1 MKRSTKRLISLL
13 ICLAM
18 ALAILPVAAFA
29 AGTTKVYCQAPSGWT
44 NCNAYWWGSSAENPG
59 WPGNAMEQDEQG
71 IWYYEVPSDATG
83 LIFNN
88 GSGTQTSD
96 LTVPTDDKTMYVFSN
111 RVWELPIGPVPE
123 VVEYFVAGSAG
134 LCGVEWNPSAAENK
148 LTKIDDI
155 YTITYT
161 NIPAGSYEFKVTNGT
176 WDMAWGKDADSTGG
190 APNVVVDLTE
200 PTNTVQIL
208 FDPVAPSLEVVINAP
223 EPEPEPDPDPV
234 PGDETVIAEATVNF
248 ETAEDA
254 WAAEI
259 HEFVPAAD
267 GNVTIDVTACN
278 PGFYVDV
285 YADGEWI
292 DEYYESD
299 PKAIGIPVSA
309 GVTYEFIV
317 CSAEIYAPG
326 MGSPEAGSVTYKI
339 TADVAA
345 GEPNP
350 GGGGGDI
357 GSGAGSSEMDP
368 LPVPEMGMYIEA
380 GQTVW
385 FIHDIYEHMMAD
397 GVYSQILNISA
408 GVPYGV
414 TYRGAEVPVD
424 AEGFVAYEM
433 MDMMYSGKYI
443 FSITNNGTSKA
454 FFSIEVKDRPEFVIS
469 DYALVLGDNVV
480 IPDTEFA
487 KTLYEFTPD
496 TTGVYTFTI
505 SDGVIGNWG
514 SYFNPIDNTGTKD
527 TVLQWTCSA
536 EGQSVMIGVAETEEA
551 ILTVERIGDYVAE
564 DDVDL
569 TVYENTYGF
578 TYQLPENPELI
589 PIDVLDDKADVA
601 VLDEQSGFY
610 RYGSANG
617 PLMVAD
623 LNEFPINLADA
634 YINGQLRAYI
644 RDNDGKVIAKYDYN
658 DAMNEYLEAGL
669 VPVTEE
675 LAMMLKQVGDHQGWW
690 LAGGFVF
697 ENEAP
702 EDEASAWMVACS
714 YIKGSEL
721 ADDNSGSNG
730 GNNSGSNSGNNSGS
744 ASSGSSNPK
753 TADISVAW
761 AFVAMTMAG
770 ICLVVLKRKE
780 SFFLN

>member
-29 AGTTKVYCQAPSGWT
+29 AGTTKVYCQAPTGWT
-44 NCNAYWWGSSAENPG
+44 NCNAYWWGSSADNPG
-59 WPGNAMEQDEQG
+59 WPGNAMEQDANG

-111 RVWELPIGPVPE
+111 RVWELPGGPVIE

-148 LTKIDDI
+148 LTKVDDI

-161 NIPAGSYEFKVTNGT
+161 NILAGSYEFKVTNGT
-176 WDMAWGKDADSTGG
+176 WDLAWGQDADSTGG

-223 EPEPEPDPDPV
+223 EPEPDPDPV

-248 ETAEDA
+248 ETAEAA
-254 WAAEI
+254 WAADI
-259 HEFVPAAD
+259 HEFIPAAD

-292 DEYYESD
+292 DEYYETD
-299 PKAIGIPVSA
+299 PKAIVIPVSA

-317 CSAEIYAPG
+317 CSAEIYFPG
-326 MGSPEAGSVTYKI
+326 MGSPAAGSVTYKI

-350 GGGGGDI
+350 GGGGDI
-357 GSGAGSSEMDP
+357 GSGAGTSEMDP
-368 LPVPEMGMYIEA
+368 LYITSFYGIYLEA

-385 FIHDIYEHMMAD
+385 LCYDNYEHMMID
-397 GVYSQILNISA
+397 GVYSQMLHISA

-414 TYRGAEVPVD
+414 TYRGIDVPVD

-433 MDMMYSGKYI
+433 MDMMYSGKYV
-443 FSITNNGTSKA
+443 FSVTNNGTSKA
-454 FFSIEVKDRPEFVIS
+454 FFSIEVKDRPEYVIS
-469 DYALVLGDNVV
+469 EYALALGDNVV
-480 IPDTEFA
+480 IPDPEFA
-487 KTLYEFTPD
+487 KTLYEFTPEG
-496 TTGVYTFTI
+496 TGVYTFTI
-505 SDGVIGNWG
+505 SNGLIGNWG
-514 SYFNPIDNTGTKD
+514 SYFNPVDNTGTKD

-551 ILTVERIGDYVAE
+551 ILTVERTGDYIADE
-564 DDVDL
+564 EIEA

-578 TYQLPENPELI
+578 TYQLPENPELV

-601 VLDEQSGFY
+601 VLDDDGFY

-634 YINGQLRAYI
+634 YINWQLRAYI
-644 RDNDGKVIAKYDYN
+644 RDKDGKVTAKYDYN
-658 DAMNEYLEAGL
+658 EAMNEYLEAGL

-675 LAMMLKQVGDHQGWW
+675 LAMMLKQVGDHHGWW

-697 ENEAP
+697 EEDAP
-702 EDEASAWMVACS
+702 EDVDTAWMVACS

-721 ADDNSGSNG
+721 AGDNNGGNNG
-730 GNNSGSNSGNNSGS
+730 GNNSGNSSGNNSGS
-744 ASSGSSNPK
+744 SNSGNSNPK
-753 TADISVAW
+753 TTDISMAW
-761 AFVAMTMAG
+761 AFITMVVAGT
-770 ICLVVLKRKE
+770 CLVVLKKKE
-780 SFFLN
+780 AFFVK